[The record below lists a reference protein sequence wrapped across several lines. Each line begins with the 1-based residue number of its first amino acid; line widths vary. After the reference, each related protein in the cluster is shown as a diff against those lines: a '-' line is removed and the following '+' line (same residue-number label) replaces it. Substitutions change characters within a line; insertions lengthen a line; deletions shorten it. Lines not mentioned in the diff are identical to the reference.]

1 MGACRM
7 DAGTHIALVID
18 EDGRLCADMRVRSD
32 DEIYAAVR
40 HLRACHGGN
49 ARIIVDGV
57 ELEAEGIRP
66 W

>member
-1 MGACRM
+1 M
-7 DAGTHIALVID
+7 ID